1 MGHFTLVD
9 FRSTQRECFWID
21 TYRLSL
27 CHSVI
32 LYFCLRYFRIPN
44 CTIVFVVVFPLVCR
58 CFIIFQFINLLSIH
72 LFIFFCCF
80 LFFIQWFYLIFLTF
94 WNSKWWIYI
103 NTKCKQRLIYWF
115 LTNKL
120 FTLFSRHF
128 LKSHR
133 FFSLVVTCNGHF
145 VKRYNDIALHRF
157 VCDTL

>member
-21 TYRLSL
+21 TYTLSL

-32 LYFCLRYFRIPN
+32 LYFCLRFFRIPN
-44 CTIVFVVVFPLVCR
+44 CTNVFVFVFPLVC
-58 CFIIFQFINLLSIH
+58 CFFIIFQFINLLSIH
-72 LFIFFCCF
+72 LFIFFCCC
-80 LFFIQWFYLIFLTF
+80 FFFYLMILSNFSYFLKF
-94 WNSKWWIYI
+94 KMI